1 VPSSSSRP
9 ARRPAS
15 RRPADRSPDRPA
27 SRPLDRLWRRV
38 AVATTLCV
46 AAGTLAL
53 GAPAAAAPPAVATL
67 AQGADWTV
75 TPAAGG
81 FVVTKTLDVP
91 VEQRSAAP
99 TLWAD
104 GVELGVA
111 AQSLD
116 GLTLTVVTAAA
127 AAATASSVEVG
138 WTGEADPAAASSG
151 SAQRR
156 QATPPPATSAPSA
169 PDDGAAAARLLD
181 AEPAALGAYAT
192 ERLDYDLGDEAAEIR
207 GFGRL
212 GEMRA
217 SVTMPV
223 GAAGERPV
231 VMFLHGRHTSC
242 SGGTRNPLA
251 WPCNPDQVDVE
262 SWLGYQGAAD
272 VLASQGYAVVSI
284 SANAINALDGTLS
297 DDNGAVARAQ
307 LILDHLALLE
317 QANVGTAAGLSP
329 ALVGRLDLDHVGLM
343 GHSRGGDGAVRA
355 ALLNAELSDPFGIEA
370 VLPLA
375 PTDFGRM
382 TLPDVPMAVVL
393 PYCDGDVSNLQGQHF
408 FDDSRLAYGDDVLRS
423 SVLVMGTNHNFFNT
437 TWTPSKYAYSASDD
451 WAAQDR
457 PQVDPDCGY
466 GTAPARLTD
475 DEQYDVGTAYL
486 SGFFRLTMGGEQQFL
501 PMFDGSDAVPASAG
515 RADVRVTA
523 SQPASTRLDVQTFA
537 TPDPAVRV
545 AGAGT
550 YTWCASLAGR
560 PVPGTQPYC
569 ATSLLSA
576 QVPDFTPA
584 NFAPSVPTTP
594 SLRFTWTE
602 PASATAAPAELR
614 VPMPGGSTD
623 VSGTERLSFRVS
635 PDETVATRAELVVTL
650 VDGQGGSASLPASEF
665 GDALQVLPG
674 TRTPLRKL
682 IVQQLEIPVASF
694 TGVDLTDVREVRF
707 TAPRTAGGALL
718 SDLSFLGAPSV
729 GTAAV
734 STRPF
739 LSVPDVAVEEG
750 DGLGSVDVPVLL
762 SRASDA
768 PTTAWFSAIGTP
780 SGKVDV
786 AMRPL
791 TFAPG
796 ETCKVVTVPTTGD
809 DASSPTATSRFRATI
824 SNTQEGSTIGDSFGW
839 VTVRE
844 DDAVVTPE
852 TATAP
857 AAVLPMA
864 PAVGVQGDACA
875 EAQAEAGTLTVSD
888 DVVQQGQSLTISGSG
903 FRVGEAVAVTIA
915 PQAATAD
922 GAPTVAVVDAGEPLV
937 ETVVADSAGSFA
949 LVSTIAADAP
959 DGVRTVSALGAGSG
973 LTATASYRVGA
984 EVVVPAPVDPDGP
997 VVPGDPTVP
1006 GQPAVPGAGSGGGA
1020 GTGAGGA
1027 VPVVPAASGAS
1038 PIATG
1043 SGSGAAGTDLAYTG
1057 PGLVT
1062 GVLLTLALALL
1073 CLGVAAVTARRRAAG
1088 ESEAESGGLS
1098 ALVPAPSRG
1107 EVRAD

>member
-1 VPSSSSRP
+1 VPSSAPRP
-9 ARRPAS
+9 ALRPPVGRA
-15 RRPADRSPDRPA
+15 A

-38 AVATTLCV
+38 AVATTLCLT
-46 AAGTLAL
+46 AGVLAV
-53 GAPAAAAPPAVATL
+53 GAPASAAPPSVTTL
-67 AQGADWTV
+67 AEGSDWTV

-81 FVVTKTLDVP
+81 FVVTKRLDAP
-91 VEQRSAAP
+91 VDQRSAAP

-111 AQSLD
+111 TESLD
-116 GLTLTVVTAAA
+116 GLTLTVVTTAP
-127 AAATASSVEVG
+127 AAATASSVLAG
-138 WTGEADPAAASSG
+138 WTGEGDPALGGGA
-151 SAQRR
+151 AQRR
-156 QATPPPATSAPSA
+156 QAAPAPVPAPDSVPDARRLLADDPATT
-169 PDDGAAAARLLD
+169 
-181 AEPAALGAYAT
+181 GAYGT

-217 SVTMPV
+217 AVTMPV
-223 GAAGERPV
+223 GATGERPV
-231 VMFLHGRHTSC
+231 VVYLHGRHTSC

-251 WPCNPDQVDVE
+251 WPCSPDQVDVA
-262 SWLGYQGAAD
+262 SHLGYQESAE

-317 QANVGTAAGLSP
+317 QANAGTAPGLSP
-329 ALVGRLDLDHVGLM
+329 TLAGRLDLDHVGLM

-355 ALLNAELSDPFGIEA
+355 ALLNAELPDPFGIEA

-393 PYCDGDVSNLQGQHF
+393 PYCDGDVSNQQGQHF
-408 FDDSRLAYGDDVLRS
+408 FDDSRLAFDDDVLRS

-451 WAAQDR
+451 WAAQDGR
-457 PQVDPDCGY
+457 GATPQVDPDCGY
-466 GTAPARLTD
+466 GAAPARLSD
-475 DEQYDVGTAYL
+475 DEQYAVGTAYV

-501 PMFDGSDAVPASAG
+501 PMFDGSDEVPASAG
-515 RADVRVTA
+515 RADVRVSA
-523 SQPASTRLDVQTFA
+523 SLPSSARLDVQTFSE
-537 TPDPAVRV
+537 PDPSVRV

-550 YTWCASLAGR
+550 YAWCASLAGR
-560 PVPGTQPYC
+560 PVPGTLPYC
-569 ATSLLSA
+569 ASTLLSA

-594 SLRFTWTE
+594 SLRFNWTE

-614 VPMPGGSTD
+614 VPMPGGPTD
-623 VSGTERLSFRVS
+623 VSAYEQLSFRVS
-635 PDETVATRAELVVTL
+635 PDETVSTRAELAVTL
-650 VDGQGGSASLPASEF
+650 VDGKGGSATLPASEF

-674 TRTPLRKL
+674 TKAPLRKL
-682 IVQQLEIPVASF
+682 LLQQLQIPVASF
-694 TGVDLTDVREVRF
+694 VGVDLTDVREVRF
-707 TAPRTAGGALL
+707 TAPRIAGGALL
-718 SDLSFLGAPSV
+718 SDLSFLAAPSV

-750 DGLGSVDVPVLL
+750 EGLGSVDVPVLM
-762 SRASDA
+762 SRASDV

-796 ETCKVVTVPTTGD
+796 ETCKVVTVPMTGD
-809 DASSPTATSRFRATI
+809 DASSPTATARFRATV

-844 DDAVVTPE
+844 DDAVVTV
-852 TATAP
+852 ATPTEP

-875 EAQAEAGTLTVSD
+875 EATAEAGTLTVSD
-888 DVVQQGQSLTISGSG
+888 DVVQQGQSLTVSGSG

-915 PQAATAD
+915 PEAAVTP
-922 GAPTVAVVDAGEPLV
+922 GAPTTLVVDAGEPLV

-949 LVSTIAADAP
+949 LVSTIAAEAP
-959 DGVRTVSALGAGSG
+959 DGVRTVTAVGAGSG
-973 LTATASYRVGA
+973 LTASASYRVGA
-984 EVVVPAPVDPDGP
+984 EVVVPAPVDPGT
-997 VVPGDPTVP
+997 PGT
-1006 GQPAVPGAGSGGGA
+1006 PGAPAPGA
-1020 GTGAGGA
+1020 PGTGTGAGGA
-1027 VPVVPAASGAS
+1027 VPVVPAASGAT
-1038 PIATG
+1038 PVATG
-1043 SGSGAAGTDLAYTG
+1043 SGSGAGASDLAFTG
-1057 PGLVT
+1057 PGVAT
-1062 GVLLTLALALL
+1062 GVLLAMALALL
-1073 CLGVAAVTARRRAAG
+1073 GLGAAALVARRRVGASMIASTDDDV
-1088 ESEAESGGLS
+1088 ED
-1098 ALVPAPSRG
+1098 LVRG
-1107 EVRAD
+1107 

>member
-1 VPSSSSRP
+1 VPSSSPRP
-9 ARRPAS
+9 ARRPVP
-15 RRPADRSPDRPA
+15 RPLGD
-27 SRPLDRLWRRV
+27 RPLDRLWRR
-38 AVATTLCV
+38 
-46 AAGTLAL
+46 
-53 GAPAAAAPPAVATL
+53 AAAPPTVTTL
-67 AQGADWTV
+67 AQGADWSV

-81 FVVTKTLDVP
+81 FVVTKTLDAP

-111 AQSLD
+111 TQSLD

-127 AAATASSVEVG
+127 AAATASSVELG
-138 WTGEADPAAASSG
+138 WSGEADPAGASAG

-156 QATPPPATSAPSA
+156 QATPAPAPAPAPA
-169 PDDGAAAARLLD
+169 PDEDAAASRLLD
-181 AEPAALGAYAT
+181 ADPTALGAYAT

-223 GAAGERPV
+223 GATGERPV
-231 VMFLHGRHTSC
+231 VMYLHGRHTSC

-251 WPCNPDQVDVE
+251 WPCSPDQVDVE
-262 SWLGYQGAAD
+262 SWLGYQASAD

-317 QANVGTAAGLSP
+317 QANTGTAPGLSP
-329 ALVGRLDLDHVGLM
+329 ALAGRLDLDHVGLM

-355 ALLNAELSDPFGIEA
+355 ALLNAELPDPFGIEA

-437 TWTPSKYAYSASDD
+437 TWTPSKYAFSASDD

-457 PQVDPDCGY
+457 QQLDPDCGY
-466 GTAPARLTD
+466 GTAPARLSD

-501 PMFDGSDAVPASAG
+501 PMFDGSDEVPASAG

-545 AGAGT
+545 VGAGT
-550 YTWCASLAGR
+550 YSWCASLAGR

-602 PASATAAPAELR
+602 PVSATAAPAELR

-623 VSGTERLSFRVS
+623 VTGFEQLSFRVS
-635 PDETVATRAELVVTL
+635 PDETVAARADLVVTL

-674 TRTPLRKL
+674 TRAPLRKML
-682 IVQQLEIPVASF
+682 LQQLEIPVASF
-694 TGVDLTDVREVRF
+694 SGVDLADVREVRF

-718 SDLSFLGAPSV
+718 SDLSFLGAPTV

-809 DASSPTATSRFRATI
+809 DASSPTATARFRATI

-844 DDAVVTPE
+844 DDAVVTP
-852 TATAP
+852 ATPTVP

-888 DVVQQGQSLTISGSG
+888 DVVQQGQSLTISGTG

-915 PQAATAD
+915 PEVDPAV
-922 GAPTVAVVDAGEPLV
+922 GVPTVSVVDAGQPLV

-973 LTATASYRVGA
+973 LVATASYRVGA
-984 EVVVPAPVDPDGP
+984 EAVVPAPGT
-997 VVPGDPTVP
+997 PGTP
-1006 GQPAVPGAGSGGGA
+1006 GTPGAPGEPAVPGSGS
-1020 GTGAGGA
+1020 GAGGA
-1027 VPVVPAASGAS
+1027 APVVPAASGAT

-1043 SGSGAAGTDLAYTG
+1043 AGTSASASDLAYTG

-1062 GVLLTLALALL
+1062 GVLLMLALGLL
-1073 CLGVAAVTARRRAAG
+1073 GLGTAAVVSRRRASLAPAFVTG
-1088 ESEAESGGLS
+1088 SPREE
-1098 ALVPAPSRG
+1098 VPS
-1107 EVRAD
+1107 D

>member
-1 VPSSSSRP
+1 MPSSAPRP
-9 ARRPAS
+9 APRP
-15 RRPADRSPDRPA
+15 PAGRAP

-53 GAPAAAAPPAVATL
+53 GTPAVAAPPSIATVAE
-67 AQGADWTV
+67 GSDWSV

-81 FVVTKTLDVP
+81 FVVSKTLAVP
-91 VEQRSAAP
+91 VDQRSAAP
-99 TLWAD
+99 THWAD

-111 AQSLD
+111 TQSLD

-138 WTGEADPAAASSG
+138 WTGEGDPARASGS

-156 QATPPPATSAPSA
+156 QAAPAPDAVPDDAAAPRLLAADPATP
-169 PDDGAAAARLLD
+169 GAF
-181 AEPAALGAYAT
+181 AT

-223 GAAGERPV
+223 GAVGERPV
-231 VMFLHGRHTSC
+231 VMFLHGRHASC

-251 WPCNPDQVDVE
+251 WPCSPDQVDVE
-262 SWLGYQGAAD
+262 SYLGYQDSAE

-284 SANAINALDGTLS
+284 SANAINALDGSLS

-317 QANVGTAAGLSP
+317 QADAGTAAGLSP
-329 ALVGRLDLDHVGLM
+329 ALAGRLDLDHVGLM

-355 ALLNAELSDPFGIEA
+355 ALLNAELPEPFGIEA

-408 FDDSRLAYGDDVLRS
+408 FDDSRLAYDDDVLRS
-423 SVLVMGTNHNFFNT
+423 SVLVMGTNHNFYNT

-457 PQVDPDCGY
+457 QQVDPDCGY

-475 DEQYDVGTAYL
+475 DEQYDVGTAYV

-501 PMFDGSDAVPASAG
+501 PMFDGSDEVPASAG

-537 TPDPAVRV
+537 VPDPAVRV

-550 YTWCASLAGR
+550 YAWCASLAGR

-569 ATSLLSA
+569 ATSLVSS

-594 SLRFTWTE
+594 SLRFTWSE

-623 VSGTERLSFRVS
+623 VSGWQQLSVRVT
-635 PDETVATRAELVVTL
+635 PDETVSARTELVVTL
-650 VDGQGGSASLPASEF
+650 VDGAGGSASLPASEF

-674 TRTPLRKL
+674 RATPLRKML
-682 IVQQLEIPVASF
+682 LQQLRIPVASF
-694 TGVDLTDVREVRF
+694 VGVDLTDVREVRF

-729 GTAAV
+729 GTAAI
-734 STRPF
+734 STRPV

-762 SRASDA
+762 SRASDVA
-768 PTTAWFSAIGTP
+768 TTAWFSAVGTP

-809 DASSPTATSRFRATI
+809 DATSATATARFRATI

-844 DDAVVTPE
+844 DDAVV
-852 TATAP
+852 AP
-857 AAVLPMA
+857 ATPTTPATVLPMA

-875 EAQAEAGTLTVSD
+875 EATAEAGTLTVSD
-888 DVVQQGQSLTISGSG
+888 DVVQPGQSLTISGSG

-915 PQAATAD
+915 PEAAPAS
-922 GAPTVAVVDAGEPLV
+922 GEPTVAVVDAGEPLV

-959 DGVRTVSALGAGSG
+959 EGVRTVGAVGAGSG
-973 LTATASYRVGA
+973 LTAAASYRVGA
-984 EVVVPAPVDPDGP
+984 EAVVP
-997 VVPGDPTVP
+997 VPGDPAPADP
-1006 GQPAVPGAGSGGGA
+1006 GAPGAGDPGA
-1020 GTGAGGA
+1020 GAPGAGAGAGAGGA
-1027 VPVVPAASGAS
+1027 VPVVPAASGAV
-1038 PIATG
+1038 PQADG
-1043 SGSGAAGTDLAYTG
+1043 SGSGSGSGSGDLAFTG
-1057 PGLVT
+1057 PGAAT
-1062 GVLLTLALALL
+1062 GVLLALALALL
-1073 CLGVAAVTARRRAAG
+1073 GLGGAALVARRRRGLEPALASSAADV
-1088 ESEAESGGLS
+1088 EE
-1098 ALVPAPSRG
+1098 LVSDR
-1107 EVRAD
+1107 R

>member
-1 VPSSSSRP
+1 VPSSAPRP
-9 ARRPAS
+9 APRPSAG
-15 RRPADRSPDRPA
+15 RAP

-53 GAPAAAAPPAVATL
+53 GAPASAAPPTVTTL
-67 AQGADWTV
+67 AQGSDWSV

-81 FVVTKTLDVP
+81 YVVTKTLDAP

-111 AQSLD
+111 TESLD
-116 GLTLTVVTAAA
+116 GLTLTVVTTLP
-127 AAATASSVEVG
+127 AAATASSVQAG
-138 WTGEADPAAASSG
+138 WTGEGDPSRASG
-151 SAQRR
+151 GQAQRR
-156 QATPPPATSAPSA
+156 QAVPAPAPTTDA
-169 PDDGAAAARLLD
+169 VPDDGVADAQRLLAAD
-181 AEPAALGAYAT
+181 PATTGAYGT
-192 ERLDYDLGDEAAEIR
+192 ERLDYDLGDEAEEIR

-223 GAAGERPV
+223 GATGERPV

-251 WPCNPDQVDVE
+251 WPCGPDQVDVE
-262 SWLGYQGAAD
+262 SYLGYQESAD

-317 QANVGTAAGLSP
+317 QANSGTAVGLSP
-329 ALVGRLDLDHVGLM
+329 ALAGRLDLDHVGLM

-355 ALLNAELSDPFGIEA
+355 ALLNAELPEPFGIEA

-423 SVLVMGTNHNFFNT
+423 SVLVMGTNHNFYNT

-457 PQVDPDCGY
+457 QQVDPDCGY

-486 SGFFRLTMGGEQQFL
+486 TGFFRLTMGGEQQFL
-501 PMFDGSDAVPASAG
+501 PMFDGSDEVPASAG

-537 TPDPAVRV
+537 VPDPAVRV

-550 YTWCASLAGR
+550 YAWCASLAGR

-623 VSGTERLSFRVS
+623 VSGYERLSVRVS
-635 PDETVATRAELVVTL
+635 PDETVAARTDLVVTL
-650 VDGQGGSASLPASEF
+650 VDGKGGSASLPASEF

-674 TRTPLRKL
+674 TKAPLRKL
-682 IVQQLEIPVASF
+682 LLQQLEIPVASF
-694 TGVDLTDVREVRF
+694 AGVDLADVREVRF
-707 TAPRTAGGALL
+707 TAPRVAGGALL
-718 SDLSFLGAPSV
+718 SDLSFLAAPSV
-729 GTAAV
+729 GTAAI

-739 LSVPDVAVEEG
+739 VSVPDVAIEEG

-786 AMRPL
+786 AMRAL

-809 DASSPTATSRFRATI
+809 DLSSPTATTRFRATI

-844 DDAVVTPE
+844 DDAVVTVP
-852 TATAP
+852 TATVP
-857 AAVLPMA
+857 ATVLPMA

-915 PQAATAD
+915 PEAATAP
-922 GAPTVAVVDAGEPLV
+922 GAPTVAVVDEGEPLV
-937 ETVVADSAGSFA
+937 ETVIADSAGSFA

-984 EVVVPAPVDPDGP
+984 EAVVPTPGDPAPVDPGT
-997 VVPGDPTVP
+997 PGAPAP
-1006 GQPAVPGAGSGGGA
+1006 GAPGAGA
-1020 GTGAGGA
+1020 GAGGA
-1027 VPVVPAASGAS
+1027 VPVVPAASGAT
-1038 PIATG
+1038 PITARP
-1043 SGSGAAGTDLAYTG
+1043 GSGAGASDLAYTG
-1057 PGLVT
+1057 PGVAT
-1062 GVLLTLALALL
+1062 GVLAMLALALL
-1073 CLGVAAVTARRRAAG
+1073 GLGSAAVVARRRGLEPLTATQDAAD
-1088 ESEAESGGLS
+1088 EA
-1098 ALVPAPSRG
+1098 
-1107 EVRAD
+1107 VRDPR

>member
-1 VPSSSSRP
+1 MPSSSSRP

-15 RRPADRSPDRPA
+15 RPLGD
-27 SRPLDRLWRRV
+27 RPLDRLWRRV

-53 GAPAAAAPPAVATL
+53 GAPASAAPPAVTVL
-67 AQGADWTV
+67 AQGADWSV

-111 AQSLD
+111 TQSLD
-116 GLTLTVVTAAA
+116 GLTLTVVTAAG
-127 AAATASSVEVG
+127 AAATASSVELG
-138 WTGEADPAAASSG
+138 WSGEADPAGSSAG

-156 QATPPPATSAPSA
+156 QTAPAPTPV
-169 PDDGAAAARLLD
+169 PDDEAASRLLD
-181 AEPAALGAYAT
+181 ADPTALGAFAT

-231 VMFLHGRHTSC
+231 VMYLHGRHTSC

-251 WPCNPDQVDVE
+251 WPCSPDQVDVE
-262 SWLGYQGAAD
+262 SWLGYQASAE

-317 QANVGTAAGLSP
+317 QANTGTAPGLSP
-329 ALVGRLDLDHVGLM
+329 ALAGRLDLDHVGLM

-355 ALLNAELSDPFGIEA
+355 ALLNAELPEPFGIEA

-437 TWTPSKYAYSASDD
+437 TWTPSKYAFSASDD

-457 PQVDPDCGY
+457 QQLDPDCGY
-466 GTAPARLTD
+466 GTAPARLSD
-475 DEQYDVGTAYL
+475 DEQYAAGTAYL
-486 SGFFRLTMGGEQQFL
+486 SAFFRLTMGGEEQFL
-501 PMFDGSDAVPASAG
+501 PMFDGSDEVPASAG

-550 YTWCASLAGR
+550 YSWCASLAGR

-623 VSGTERLSFRVS
+623 VTGFEQLSFRVS
-635 PDETVATRAELVVTL
+635 PDETVAARADLVVTL

-674 TRTPLRKL
+674 TRAPLRKML
-682 IVQQLEIPVASF
+682 MQQLEIPVASF
-694 TGVDLTDVREVRF
+694 AGVDLADVREVRF
-707 TAPRTAGGALL
+707 TAPRVAGGALL
-718 SDLSFLGAPSV
+718 SDLSFLGAPTV

-739 LSVPDVAVEEG
+739 LSVPDVSTEEG

-809 DASSPTATSRFRATI
+809 HASSPTATTRFRATI

-844 DDAVVTPE
+844 DDAVVTP
-852 TATAP
+852 ATPAVP
-857 AAVLPMA
+857 AAVLQMA

-903 FRVGEAVAVTIA
+903 YRVGEAVAVTIA
-915 PQAATAD
+915 PEAD
-922 GAPTVAVVDAGEPLV
+922 PAVGAPTVSVVDAGERLV
-937 ETVVADSAGSFA
+937 ETVIADSAGSFA
-949 LVSTIAADAP
+949 LVSAIAPDAP
-959 DGVRTVSALGAGSG
+959 EGVRTVSALGAGSG
-973 LTATASYRVGA
+973 LVATASYRVGSEA
-984 EVVVPAPVDPDGP
+984 VVP
-997 VVPGDPTVP
+997 VPGTPAAP
-1006 GQPAVPGAGSGGGA
+1006 GEPVVPGAGSG
-1020 GTGAGGA
+1020 AGGA
-1027 VPVVPAASGAS
+1027 APVVPAASGAT
-1038 PIATG
+1038 PIGA
-1043 SGSGAAGTDLAYTG
+1043 GSGASASGSDLAYTG

-1062 GVLLTLALALL
+1062 GVLLALALALL
-1073 CLGVAAVTARRRAAG
+1073 GLGTAAVLSRRRASLAP
-1088 ESEAESGGLS
+1088 
-1098 ALVPAPSRG
+1098 ALVTGSPRERVPG
-1107 EVRAD
+1107 D